1 MHRARQTKI
10 VATLG
15 PSSTDRMEELFL
27 AGVDVFRVN
36 FSHTSP
42 EAAQVYVDT
51 VRKLEVKYER
61 PVALLADLQG
71 PKLRI
76 GKIEDTFVKAGD
88 ELVFG
93 EGGIDLPHPEIF
105 AAVGTGDV
113 ILIDD
118 GRLRV
123 TIEKNSGKTL
133 HGRAENAHILLP
145 RKGINLPG
153 VVLPMPALTTKDRAD
168 LNTALLLGFDWIA
181 LSFVQTAADVQEA
194 RDLVGRAAKLMV
206 KLEKPSAL
214 TDLDAIVDLADG
226 VMLARG
232 DLGVEIPIERVPPT
246 QKKVV
251 RHVRSKAKPIIVAT
265 QMLESMIASP
275 FPTRAEASDV
285 ATAIYDGADAIMLSG
300 ETASG
305 AYPIEAVQMMDRV
318 ARSIEGEEDY
328 KTLIHQTHWDTDKN
342 DTAEAVTKAAAQAA
356 ADIDAKFI
364 VSYTTT
370 GNTALLTARQRPS
383 MPVLA
388 LTPNPT
394 TARQLT
400 LSYGVHAVIIDP
412 PQRLSQLAAFASNVA
427 KSQGIGKTGDAFT
440 LTAGTPFGITGSTNT
455 MRIASIDEQ

>member
-15 PSSTDRMEELFL
+15 PASQNRLEELFL

-36 FSHTSP
+36 FSHTTP
-42 EAAQVYVDT
+42 EMAQTYVDAI
-51 VRKLEVKYER
+51 RKLEVKHER
-61 PVALLADLQG
+61 PIALLADLQG

-76 GKIEDTFVKAGD
+76 GKIQDTPVKAGD
-88 ELVFG
+88 TLIFG
-93 EGGIDLPHPEIF
+93 EGGISLPHPEIF
-105 AAVGTGDV
+105 AAVGKDDV

-123 TIEKNSGKTL
+123 TIEKNDGKTL
-133 HGRAENAHILLP
+133 TGRAENAHVLLA

-153 VVLPMPALTTKDRAD
+153 VVLPMPALTEKDRAD
-168 LNTALLLGFDWIA
+168 LITALSLGFDWVA
-181 LSFVQTAADVQEA
+181 LSFVQTAKDVSEA
-194 RDLVGRAAKLMV
+194 RALMDRGTKLMV

-214 TDLDAIVDLADG
+214 DDLEAIVALADG

-251 RHVRSKAKPIIVAT
+251 RYVRAQAKPVIVAT
-265 QMLESMIASP
+265 QMLESMISSP

-305 AYPIEAVQMMDRV
+305 DYPIEAVQMMDRV
-318 ARSIEGEEDY
+318 ARTIEGDTDY
-328 KTLIHQTHWDTDKN
+328 QKLIHETHWDTNAK

-356 ADIDAKFI
+356 DDIEARFI

-370 GNTALLTARQRPS
+370 GNTARLTARQRPS
-383 MPVLA
+383 MPILA
-388 LTPNPT
+388 LTPNPN

-400 LSYGVHAVIIDP
+400 LSYGVHSVLIDP
-412 PQRLSQLAAFASNVA
+412 PQRLSQLAAFASKVA
-427 KSQGIGKTGDAFT
+427 KTQGIGASGDAFT
-440 LTAGTPFGITGSTNT
+440 LTAGTPFGVTGSTNT
-455 MRIASIDEQ
+455 MRIASVDE